1 MCLCIQFVECC
12 EHHFI
17 SVPKLGS
24 PSEKTRYDT
33 SLGLLTKKF
42 VGLLQSAT
50 DGVIFDLPV
59 LNYLCCLSFLNEMN
73 FVKAQYVNG

>member
-1 MCLCIQFVECC
+1 MECTVEKL
-12 EHHFI
+12 EFENNFLRVP
-17 SVPKLGS
+17 VPKLGS

-50 DGVIFDLPV
+50 DGVSNNCI
-59 LNYLCCLSFLNEMN
+59 LSS
-73 FVKAQYVNG
+73 Y

>member
-50 DGVIFDLPV
+50 DGVRIMMV
-59 LNYLCCLSFLNEMN
+59 EERGCVN
-73 FVKAQYVNG
+73 F